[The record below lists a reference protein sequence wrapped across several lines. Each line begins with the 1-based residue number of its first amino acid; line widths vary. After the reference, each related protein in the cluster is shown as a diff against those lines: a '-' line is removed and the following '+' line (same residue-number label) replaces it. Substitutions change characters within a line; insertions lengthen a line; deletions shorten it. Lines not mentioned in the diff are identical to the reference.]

1 MSRTEGVQARRTRTL
16 VRRAAIELCEQKG
29 FDSLTVAEL
38 VDRAMIGRATF
49 YRYYRDKYDVIEEVF
64 AGAFERLSS
73 TSDGDPELRRE
84 RWIGFFEHIAANHK
98 LYKALLIDS
107 RQGWF
112 AHHLRT
118 RFASL
123 TIEHAE
129 HDSDLFGHRT
139 SAALSQILAGVF
151 AETISWWLA
160 NDLAINAHDAA
171 TGAARAAGAIIRETS
186 TSSTEQS

>member
-1 MSRTEGVQARRTRTL
+1 MSRTEGVQAKRTRTL
-16 VRRAAIELCEQKG
+16 VRSAAIELCSQKG

-38 VDRAMIGRATF
+38 VDRAMISRATF

-64 AGAFERLSS
+64 AAAFERLSAV
-73 TSDGDPELRRE
+73 TDGDPELRRE
-84 RWIGFFEHIAANHK
+84 RWLAFFEHIAANRT

-123 TIEHAE
+123 AVGHAANRG
-129 HDSDLFGHRT
+129 DLFGEMT
-139 SAALSQILAGVF
+139 AVALSQILAAVF

-160 NDLAINAHDAA
+160 NDLPITAQAAA
-171 TGAARAAGAIIRETS
+171 TGAARAAGAIIREAS
-186 TSSTEQS
+186 P